1 MSEVIVSQG
10 KAADAGEREASRAL
24 LGKGSVYTIATA
36 VQLAGALLVQ
46 PALSRLLPRE
56 EYGRVALAIVVTNLL
71 GLLLTVGLPAVVTR
85 EYFRH
90 GTTNSG
96 AVAARA
102 VAGIAV
108 SLALVIGLGVAAV
121 GPLWAA
127 PLGGLDAALLLG
139 AATAITFSMITTGQ
153 ALLRAKGQAGRFVL
167 VVLLNVVG
175 GQLLGLLAIN
185 LLTPDA
191 GHYLAG
197 VGVGSLLGAAL
208 SWGWTRPIAPF
219 HLEGAQVRGW
229 FAIALPTLPH
239 TAALYLMTAGDRF
252 VVEVMRGAEQVA
264 GYSLAYLVGAL
275 GITLVAAA
283 NNAWA
288 PLIYGAP
295 EQRRWAILASTT
307 KDMAQLGALLAGGL
321 ALAAPL
327 ALWIVAD
334 PSKYDIAALTPVVA
348 LTALATVPY
357 VLYLASAHV
366 LFWTGKTTAL
376 LWITPLAAAIN
387 LGAKALVLPW
397 GGFAGAAV
405 VTVAAY
411 GVLALL
417 IGGVRRNLA
426 EVTWSGRG
434 VALGVATAACV
445 LGAVLPLNLFGHLVR
460 AFGVAVLLLGAALI
474 ARRLVTSR
482 RGARTA

>member
-1 MSEVIVSQG
+1 MKRRQLRRI
-10 KAADAGEREASRAL
+10 
-24 LGKGSVYTIATA
+24 YTLATA
-36 VQLAGALLVQ
+36 AQLAGALLVQ

-71 GLLLTVGLPAVVTR
+71 GLLLTAGLPAVVTR

-90 GTTNSG
+90 NTTNSG
-96 AVAARA
+96 AAVARTI
-102 VAGIAV
+102 AGIAAL
-108 SLALVIGLGVAAV
+108 LALVVGLAVIAA
-121 GPLWAA
+121 GPLWAE
-127 PLGGLDAALLLG
+127 PLSGFDTALLLG
-139 AATAITFSMITTGQ
+139 AATAITFSVITTGQ

-175 GQLLGLLAIN
+175 GQLLGLLGIT

-191 GHYLAG
+191 AHYLAG
-197 VGVGSLLGAAL
+197 VGAGSLLGAFL
-208 SWGWTRPIAPF
+208 SLCWTRPAVPRK
-219 HLEGAQVRGW
+219 LERTQVQGW

-252 VVEVMRGAEQVA
+252 VVEIARGAEQVA

-288 PLIYGAP
+288 PLIYGASD
-295 EQRRWAILASTT
+295 ERRWAILASTT
-307 KDMAQLGALLAGGL
+307 KDMVQLGALLAGGL

-334 PSKYDIAALTPVVA
+334 PSKYDIAELTPVVA

-376 LWITPLAAAIN
+376 LWITPLAVAIN
-387 LGAKALVLPW
+387 LGAKVLVLPW
-397 GGFAGAAV
+397 GGFVGAAV

-411 GVLALL
+411 GLLALL
-417 IGGVRRNLA
+417 IGSVRRKLA
-426 EVTWSGRG
+426 QVAWSGRG
-434 VALGVATAACV
+434 AAMGVATVACL
-445 LGAVLPLNLFGHLVR
+445 LGAVLPLNPFGHVVR
-460 AFGVAVLLLGAALI
+460 AFCVVALLIGAALI
-474 ARRLVTSR
+474 VRRLLVMR
-482 RGARTA
+482 RNRADAMDRATTR